1 MATIKRYS
9 IDIKENEQIEKKKK
23 LDNKRKAYIMVPK
36 AIKTFIAS

>member
-9 IDIKENEQIEKKKK
+9 IDIKENEQIEKKK